1 MPRQARQASG
11 TGIYHVIMP
20 RQARQ
25 ASGTGIYHVMMR
37 GINHQNIFEE
47 QEDYYQFLNTL
58 DLMAQSYES
67 DGTPAGRNY
76 ILYAYCLMSNHI
88 HLLIRE
94 REDNIGMAIKRIAS
108 SYVYYYNHKYSRDGH
123 LFRERF
129 KSEPV
134 NDMAY
139 FVTLLRYIH
148 QNPVKAGMVKEVKD
162 YEFSSWQEYEDKKS
176 TLFPLCD
183 TRTVLN
189 RISYK
194 ELNDLV
200 NAPLSD
206 DVSCLDIEDA
216 SKGRPSD
223 DQVMMLIKEKTG
235 VTNSSVFQQ
244 LPDEIRRSVLIEL
257 KGKRAS
263 LRQLERLTGIGKSM
277 IYRM

>member
-1 MPRQARQASG
+1 MPRQARES
-11 TGIYHVIMP
+11 
-20 RQARQ
+20 
-25 ASGTGIYHVMMR
+25 SGTGIYHVMMR

-58 DLMAQSYES
+58 DMMAQSYEP
-67 DGTPAGRNY
+67 DGTPFGRNY

-129 KSEPV
+129 KSEAV

-148 QNPVKAGMVKEVKD
+148 QNPVKAGMVKEVKN
-162 YEFSSWQEYEDKKS
+162 YEYSSWGEYDGTVEPV
-176 TLFPLCD
+176 FQLCD
-183 TRTVLN
+183 TGTVL
-189 RISYK
+189 RRVPFD
-194 ELNDLV
+194 DLEAMV
-200 NAPLSD
+200 NEPLSD
-206 DVSCLDIEDA
+206 DIVCLDIEDA

-223 DQVMMLIKEKTG
+223 DRVMMLIKEKTG
-235 VTNSSVFQQ
+235 ATNSSAFQQ
-244 LPDEIRRSVLIEL
+244 LPADIKKSLLIEL

-263 LRQLERLTGIGKSM
+263 LRQLERLTGISKSM